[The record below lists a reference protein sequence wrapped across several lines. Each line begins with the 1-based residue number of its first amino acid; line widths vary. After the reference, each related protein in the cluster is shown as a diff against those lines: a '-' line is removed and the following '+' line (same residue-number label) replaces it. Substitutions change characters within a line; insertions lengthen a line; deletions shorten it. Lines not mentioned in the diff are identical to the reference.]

1 MNKLVVAFCVKS
13 DNLILMKTTNITV
26 TEAARNFADCVNR
39 VHYHHQSFVL
49 VKNGKPLARLIP
61 EKGKKSTGRELSAAL
76 AEVALTPAE
85 FVAWNKDL
93 KKARKILKPLE
104 DKWR

>member
-1 MNKLVVAFCVKS
+1 
-13 DNLILMKTTNITV
+13 MKNTAISV

-39 VHYHHQSFVL
+39 VHYRNQSFVL

-61 EKGKKSTGRELSAAL
+61 ETEKICTGKELARALSEVELTREEFAA
-76 AEVALTPAE
+76 
-85 FVAWNKDL
+85 WRKDL
-93 KKARKILKPLE
+93 KKARKILRPPE

>member
-1 MNKLVVAFCVKS
+1 
-13 DNLILMKTTNITV
+13 MKIATISV

-39 VHYHHQSFVL
+39 VHYRNQSFVL

-61 EKGKKSTGRELSAAL
+61 EKEKKCTGKEFAAAL
-76 AEVALTPAE
+76 RKVELTPKE
-85 FVAWNKDL
+85 FAAWRKDL
-93 KKARKILKPLE
+93 KQARKILKPPE